1 MARHQIIREKGEK
14 GMCDDYVYYTRVSI
28 PLHQLRHTHSI
39 LAFTALASSFVVD
52 MGVDGTAAENDCD
65 ESTGLST
72 AEAFLPLL
80 SGW

>member
-1 MARHQIIREKGEK
+1 
-14 GMCDDYVYYTRVSI
+14 MCDDYTTLASY

-39 LAFTALASSFVVD
+39 FAFTALASSFVVD
-52 MGVDGTAAENDCD
+52 MGVEGTAAENDCD

-72 AEAFLPLL
+72 AEAFRPLL